1 MRVGGIGFDWRPV
14 AMAKQLEKREGE
26 EMAGR
31 HYPFTL
37 LLQKTSSMA
46 RENVIVEYHFV
57 FPFDLEIPALL
68 HRD

>member
-1 MRVGGIGFDWRPV
+1 
-14 AMAKQLEKREGE
+14 
-26 EMAGR
+26 MAGR

-37 LLQKTSSMA
+37 LLQETSSMA